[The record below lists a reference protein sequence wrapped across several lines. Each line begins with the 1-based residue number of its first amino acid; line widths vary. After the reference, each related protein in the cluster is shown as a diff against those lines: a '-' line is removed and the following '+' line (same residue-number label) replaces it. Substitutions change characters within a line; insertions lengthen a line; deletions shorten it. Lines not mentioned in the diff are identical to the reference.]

1 MTVKRFF
8 DLSLVVF
15 FFPIWLPLYSFIF
28 LLVAFSSGF
37 PVIYRSKR
45 VGQDNVHFSMPK
57 FRTMRVNAPTVATD
71 LLENPAQY
79 LTTIGPFLRKTS
91 LDELPQLISILR
103 GQMSIVGP
111 RPALFNQTDLIK
123 HRAAKGVDDLKPGL
137 TGWAQVNGRDDLSD
151 EEKVAY
157 DFEYLQNRS
166 LLLDMKIIWLTVL
179 KVIKRDGVAH

>member
-1 MTVKRFF
+1 MKRFF
-8 DLSLVVF
+8 DILLVALF
-15 FFPIWLPLYSFIF
+15 SPIWLAAYCLVF
-28 LLVAFSSGF
+28 LLVLFSSGL
-37 PVIYRSKR
+37 PVIYWSER

-71 LLENPAQY
+71 LLENPTQY

-123 HRAAKGVDDLKPGL
+123 HRAAKGVNVLKPGL

-151 EEKVAY
+151 QEKVAY
-157 DFEYLQNRS
+157 DYEYLQNKS
-166 LLLDMKIIWLTVL
+166 LLMDIKIIWLTVL